1 MITITDSGLGI
12 NDTDLDVLFEP
23 YAQLDNPNKNVVM
36 RSIAFATVK
45 NLIRILKGNVCVDSQ
60 AMQGSSYTVIIPIE
74 KVMQTSNE

>member
-1 MITITDSGLGI
+1 
-12 NDTDLDVLFEP
+12 
-23 YAQLDNPNKNVVM
+23 M

-74 KVMQTSNE
+74 KVMQTNNE